1 MLYQTRDAPDACSV
15 AQEEAG
21 ARAVLQHRAA
31 EALEG
36 VDDGLDLQRAQ
47 SAQLQRVVEVVRV
60 GRQGRFH
67 AGRQRRG
74 EARAQECGQKSG
86 NVI

>member
-1 MLYQTRDAPDACSV
+1 
-15 AQEEAG
+15 
-21 ARAVLQHRAA
+21 
-31 EALEG
+31 
-36 VDDGLDLQRAQ
+36 LQRAQ